1 MSKTVYM
8 IRHKALDLYKTAGT
22 PAHWTRKGKVWNSI
36 GALKNHLNLHRD
48 NAGEFPE
55 FLIED
60 MKQWEVISIAV
71 TQTELHRFSIPS
83 LYKFP

>member
-8 IRHKALDLYKTAGT
+8 IRHKRLDLYKD
-22 PAHWTRKGKVWNSI
+22 K
-36 GALKNHLNLHRD
+36 
-48 NAGEFPE
+48 AGEFPD